1 MAIIMITM
9 TPMTMMHAV
18 VMMAT
23 MMTMTMVMSVTMMVK
38 MYTFD
43 FVPKGIRQWCTPHI
57 YPQKIRYIPETSH
70 SGKQQLWQTWAGVGK
85 LRLANQFYV
94 AHHHVIKSYNN
105 FGTKFQMEVRYLM

>member
-1 MAIIMITM
+1 
-9 TPMTMMHAV
+9 MTMMHAV

-57 YPQKIRYIPETSH
+57 YPQKIR
-70 SGKQQLWQTWAGVGK
+70 
-85 LRLANQFYV
+85 
-94 AHHHVIKSYNN
+94 
-105 FGTKFQMEVRYLM
+105 